1 MDSLAAIQ
9 GMKLRLKQ
17 EKCPYLKVAWSCPA
31 LPYKWGCCWLH
42 GDGIPI
48 LADLS
53 DNILASAKPHT
64 YAFCPALNSGAI
76 KSYFS
81 LQQKLITQNS
91 SLLILRIPQLLT
103 LLILHLVS
111 DAGATTTHD
120 QHLRRVLI
128 SKYRDL
134 QPRFKI
140 NISFVIIKNH

>member
-1 MDSLAAIQ
+1 MSISKGGLVLS
-9 GMKLRLKQ
+9 G
-17 EKCPYLKVAWSCPA
+17 PA
-31 LPYKWGCCWLH
+31 LQVELL
-42 GDGIPI
+42 
-48 LADLS
+48 LATRRWNSYISTVRGRRPTLNTDLS

-103 LLILHLVS
+103 LLILNLVS

-120 QHLRRVLI
+120 QHLSGVLI

>member
-1 MDSLAAIQ
+1 MSISKGGLVLS
-9 GMKLRLKQ
+9 G
-17 EKCPYLKVAWSCPA
+17 PA
-31 LPYKWGCCWLH
+31 LQVELL
-42 GDGIPI
+42 
-48 LADLS
+48 LATRRWNSYISTVRGRRPTLNTDLS

-111 DAGATTTHD
+111 DAGAYNN
-120 QHLRRVLI
+120 
-128 SKYRDL
+128 S
-134 QPRFKI
+134 
-140 NISFVIIKNH
+140 